1 MRILWVCSDESPLAE
16 WDIQG
21 LEAMGDFTVD
31 AVSGAAAAM
40 DALSV
45 CSYAAVLT
53 DLPLEGWS
61 AQEWMEQAQRM
72 AAGVPVA
79 LRFRRVDANESI
91 RMARAGATACFERR
105 TPLGE
110 IARVLKECR
119 CGERQGGAAPKP
131 AWRRLLVGESPAME
145 RVAEFVR
152 LAGPRRSSVLITGE
166 SGTGKELV
174 ARALH
179 QASPR
184 AALPLVAVNCN
195 ALPDALLEA
204 ELFGHV
210 RGAFTGAVQQRIGR
224 FEMANRGTLFLD
236 EIGDVPAETQAKL
249 LRVLQER
256 EVERLGS
263 SAAIRLDV
271 RIIAATNADLC
282 ERIREQRFREDLYY
296 RLNVLTLR
304 VPALRER
311 SSDIPL
317 LVEHFI
323 EKTCKDEGLPS
334 KRVGPDT
341 LSRLAAYHWPGNVR
355 QLENVVA
362 SAAVLSGD
370 RLDLY
375 PSDFPLPAPVTLK
388 IPPATAVAPIPL
400 PDDGLDFE
408 STVTRIE
415 RSILEQAL
423 KRTRGNKKAAAEM
436 LRLKRTTLAAKLKSL
451 EAIAI

>member
-16 WDIQG
+16 WDIQK
-21 LEAMGDFTVD
+21 LELLGDYTVD
-31 AVSGAAAAM
+31 VVSGAAAAI
-40 DALSV
+40 DALHV
-45 CSYAAVLT
+45 CSYNAVLT

-61 AQEWMEQAQRM
+61 VQEWLEQAQRT
-72 AAGVPVA
+72 AAGVPIA
-79 LRFRRVDANESI
+79 LRTRFADVNDAMG
-91 RMARAGATACFERR
+91 MARAGAAACFERR
-105 TPLGE
+105 TPLGD
-110 IARVLKECR
+110 IARTLDQWR
-119 CGERQGGAAPKP
+119 SGQPSRTAAPE

-236 EIGDVPAETQAKL
+236 EIGDISTETQAKL

-256 EVERLGS
+256 EVQRLGS
-263 SAAIRLDV
+263 SEPIRLDV
-271 RIIAATNADLC
+271 RIIAATNADLGD
-282 ERIREQRFREDLYY
+282 RIRERRFREDLYY

-311 SSDIPL
+311 TADIPF

-323 EKTCKDEGLPS
+323 EMTCREEGLPS
-334 KRVGPDT
+334 KRVGRDT
-341 LSRLAAYHWPGNVR
+341 LARLTEHHWPGNIR
-355 QLENVVA
+355 QLENAVA
-362 SAAVLSGD
+362 SAAVLSGE
-370 RLDLY
+370 RKNLY
-375 PSDFPLPAPVTLK
+375 PSDFPLTPPALVK
-388 IPPATAVAPIPL
+388 IPPATATAAIPL

-408 STVTRIE
+408 GTVTRIE

-423 KRTRGNKKAAAEM
+423 KRTQGNKKAAAQM

-451 EAIAI
+451 EAIAM